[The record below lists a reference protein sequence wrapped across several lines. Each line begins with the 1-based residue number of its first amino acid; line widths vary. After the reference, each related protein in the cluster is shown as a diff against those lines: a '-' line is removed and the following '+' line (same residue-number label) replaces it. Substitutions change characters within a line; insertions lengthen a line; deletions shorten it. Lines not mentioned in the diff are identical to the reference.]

1 MTMKHALWPTIGGLV
16 LGATVLAS
24 PAAADEWDQG
34 SDPDRDALTDN
45 VLFHGSE
52 QTHDLGVQIGFVPD
66 QDWYLVSLRPFSSYQ
81 FVLDAFTGDLDL
93 TSGGLQRLNGTQ
105 VLQQSADVLEAGGVL
120 SMSWRT
126 GAGTSDETNFVRV
139 SGAAC
144 TQSCNNLDTYRAR
157 FYDTTYTVPRF
168 NNSGTQTTVL
178 LLQNA
183 TDRSCTLGLNFMDS
197 SGAPISAAT
206 VGVAAHGLFVF
217 STAQVVPNLSGSVRI
232 AHTCGYGGLS
242 GKAVAI
248 EPSTGFT
255 FDTPVLHRPH

>member
-1 MTMKHALWPTIGGLV
+1 MRSALSKTLAGLV
-16 LGATVLAS
+16 LGAAVLAA
-24 PAAADEWDQG
+24 PAGADEWDEG
-34 SDPDRDALTDN
+34 SDPDRGVSTDN
-45 VLFHGSE
+45 VLLHGSE
-52 QTHDLGVQIGFVPD
+52 QTHDLGAQIGFVPD
-66 QDWYLVSLRPFSSYQ
+66 QDWYLVSVRPFSSYQ
-81 FVLDAFTGDLDL
+81 FVVDALTGDLDL
-93 TSGGLQRLNGTQ
+93 TANGVVRLDASEALLQG
-105 VLQQSADVLEAGGVL
+105 ADVLEAGGVL
-120 SMSWRT
+120 SLSWRR
-126 GAGTSDETNFVRV
+126 GGGTTDETNFVRV

-144 TQSCNNLDTYRAR
+144 TQSCNLLDTYRVR

-178 LLQNA
+178 VLQNA

-197 SGAPISAAT
+197 AGAPISAAT

-217 STAQVVPNLSGSVRI
+217 STALVVPNLSGSVRI

-242 GKAVAI
+242 GKAVAL